1 MEYISFGSGSSGNSA
16 YLIHENFGILL
27 DAGLSFRTTKRFFS
41 NYGLTLSCLQAIL
54 LTHDHTDHS
63 KSVGAISEAFQVP
76 VYATAA
82 VHDSVAVNH
91 HICKKVPAAQRKEF
105 EKGDCF
111 ELGPFRI
118 TVIHVPHDSADNNG
132 FCIETED
139 KCVVLLTDIGHFT
152 DEMAPFIE
160 RATHLIVEANYDPEM
175 LRVGPYSA
183 RLKHRITSP
192 KGHSANTETADFVA
206 KHANPSLLK
215 QVWLC
220 HLSAENNL
228 PELARRIV
236 SESLSEKGF
245 NAKVDTLPRR
255 EPTPLFEL

>member
-1 MEYISFGSGSSGNSA
+1 M
-16 YLIHENFGILL
+16 
-27 DAGLSFRTTKRFFS
+27 
-41 NYGLTLSCLQAIL
+41 
-54 LTHDHTDHS
+54 
-63 KSVGAISEAFQVP
+63 P

-111 ELGPFRI
+111 KLGPFRI

-175 LRVGPYSA
+175 LRVGPYPA

-206 KHANPSLLK
+206 KNANPSLLK

>member
-105 EKGDCF
+105 DQ
-111 ELGPFRI
+111 
-118 TVIHVPHDSADNNG
+118 V
-132 FCIETED
+132 
-139 KCVVLLTDIGHFT
+139 
-152 DEMAPFIE
+152 
-160 RATHLIVEANYDPEM
+160 
-175 LRVGPYSA
+175 
-183 RLKHRITSP
+183 
-192 KGHSANTETADFVA
+192 DF
-206 KHANPSLLK
+206 L
-215 QVWLC
+215 
-220 HLSAENNL
+220 
-228 PELARRIV
+228 
-236 SESLSEKGF
+236 
-245 NAKVDTLPRR
+245 
-255 EPTPLFEL
+255 